1 MAIDSLTILEVVYHS
16 FEVNF
21 WVISVFRQDYDYNL
35 SIRKVQHNKVNFLI
49 IPTWHLQMKCNLHYP
64 ENIDKY

>member
-49 IPTWHLQMKCNLHYP
+49 IPT
-64 ENIDKY
+64 